1 MNLKQFL
8 PQSLFG
14 RTFLIIM
21 MPALLLQIAVSTIFF
36 DRHWSRMTDRLASS
50 VAGEIV
56 LIVNQIKTNAFHL
69 KNSDFQPL
77 GLQFTHKKNILQLPK
92 IDKKNIHT
100 ITNDLSNHLQE
111 QLSSPFTVQYYPHEK
126 KIIVHTITNTGLLS
140 INIPEGRLFSSSS
153 YIFILW
159 MISLSIILFTI
170 ALIFMRNQIRPIYR
184 LGLIAERLGRGIPIG
199 SIKPTGAHEVRL
211 ATQAFIT
218 MQNRINQFI
227 DQRTTMLAGVSHDLR
242 TPLTRIKL
250 QTEMMDENPDITAI
264 KNDIKDMETMI
275 EGYLSFAKGDDGE
288 KMQRINLHNFLNKTI
303 DDARRLLLDVDDKRH
318 INDTE
323 TILWAKPNTLARALD
338 NIISNAAQYATKI
351 TLETIET
358 KNDIVSIIITDNGPG
373 ISVEKI
379 DDVLNPFVRGE
390 ESRNNKT
397 GGVGL
402 GLTITNDII
411 TAHGGTITLS
421 NNDGTTGLIVTISLP
436 L

>member
-8 PQSLFG
+8 PRSLFG

-21 MPALLLQIAVSTIFF
+21 MPALLLQIAVSTVFF

-50 VAGEIV
+50 VAGEIT
-56 LIVNQIKTNAFHL
+56 LIVNQVTQGKLPIEN
-69 KNSDFQPL
+69 NDFEPL
-77 GLQFTHKKNILQLPK
+77 GLQFTLKQNLFQLPQ
-92 IDKKNIHT
+92 ISEKNIHT
-100 ITNDLSNHLQE
+100 ITNDLSNHLQDS
-111 QLSSPFTVQYYPHEK
+111 LSIPFIVQYYPGK
-126 KIIVHTITNTGLLS
+126 KIITVHTLTSSGVLS
-140 INIPEGRLFSSSS
+140 IRIPEGRLFSSSS

-159 MISLSIILFTI
+159 MIGLSIILFTI

-184 LGLIAERLGRGIPIG
+184 LGLIAEKLGRGIPIG

-218 MQNRINQFI
+218 MQDRINQFI

-242 TPLTRIKL
+242 TPLTRMKL
-250 QTEMMDENPDITAI
+250 QIEMMDNNPDTAAI
-264 KNDIKDMETMI
+264 KNDIADMESMI

-288 KMQRINLHNFLNKTI
+288 KMQRINLHNFLDKTI
-303 DDARRLLLDVDDKRH
+303 GDARRLSLNVDDQRDKNR
-318 INDTE
+318 TE
-323 TILWAKPNTLARALD
+323 IVLWAKPNTLARAFD
-338 NIISNAAQYATKI
+338 NIISNAAHYSTQV
-351 TLETIET
+351 TLETIVT
-358 KNDIVSIIITDNGPG
+358 KNNTISIIITDNGPG
-373 ISVEKI
+373 IDKDKI
-379 DDVLNPFVRGE
+379 DDVLNPFVRGD

-411 TAHGGTITLS
+411 TAHGGTTSIS
-421 NNDGTTGLIVTISLP
+421 NKDDKCGLIVTISLP